1 MSSRTPAATA
11 VSKSLN
17 TAFRYRPWGNA
28 LAALFVGIVFGFFL
42 RIIAIAALLAGGS
55 SRVMLAALV
64 VLVAAIGFGALGRA
78 FTGRRAGWVLAL
90 TVFVWAPL
98 VIGAAFVI
106 FAGEGR
112 FNQSN
117 LLSPVLGGIGAGI
130 FALLAYKGAPR
141 WIAIV
146 LFVATIVAVV
156 IFAVQ
161 TAS

>member
-28 LAALFVGIVFGFFL
+28 LAALFIGVLFGFFL

-55 SRVMLAALV
+55 RAMLAALV
-64 VLVAAIGFGALGRA
+64 ILAAAIGFGALGRA
-78 FTGRRAGWVLAL
+78 FTGRRAGWVLAI

-117 LLSPVLGGIGAGI
+117 LLSPLLGGIGAGV
-130 FALLAYKGAPR
+130 FALLAYKGWTR
-141 WIAIV
+141 WVAILV
-146 LFVATIVAVV
+146 FLAGIVALVV
-156 IFAVQ
+156 YFVN
-161 TAS
+161 TAT

>member
-17 TAFRYRPWGNA
+17 TAFRYRPWANA
-28 LAALFVGIVFGFFL
+28 LAALFVGVVFGFFL
-42 RIIAIAALLAGGS
+42 RIIAIAALLAGGG
-55 SRVMLAALV
+55 RVALTGLVVVFAAL
-64 VLVAAIGFGALGRA
+64 GFGALGRA
-78 FTGRRAGWVLAL
+78 FTSRKAGWVLVI

-117 LLSPVLGGIGAGI
+117 LLSPLVGGIGAAI
-130 FALLAYKGAPR
+130 FALLAYKGYTR
-141 WIAIV
+141 WIAIAI
-146 LFVATIVAVV
+146 FVAGIVALV
-156 IFAVQ
+156 IYGIN

>member
-17 TAFRYRPWGNA
+17 TAFRYRPWANA

-42 RIIAIAALLAGGS
+42 RVIAIAALLAGGS
-55 SRVMLAALV
+55 RVTLIALV
-64 VLVAAIGFGALGRA
+64 VLAAALGFGALGRT
-78 FTGRRAGWVLAL
+78 FTGRRAGWVLAI

-98 VIGAAFVI
+98 VIGAAFVV
-106 FAGEGR
+106 FAGDGR

-117 LLSPVLGGIGAGI
+117 LLSPLAGGVGAAI
-130 FALLAYKGAPR
+130 FALLAYKGYTR

-146 LFVATIVAVV
+146 VFLAGIVSLVVYFVN
-156 IFAVQ
+156 

>member
-17 TAFRYRPWGNA
+17 TAFRYRPWANA
-28 LAALFVGIVFGFFL
+28 LTALVVGIVFGFFL
-42 RIIAIAALLAGGS
+42 RIAAIAALLAGGS
-55 SRVMLAALV
+55 GRVLIA
-64 VLVAAIGFGALGRA
+64 VLVAIVAAIAFGALGRA
-78 FTGRRAGWVLAL
+78 FTGRRAGWVLAI

-117 LLSPVLGGIGAGI
+117 LLAPLAAGIVAGI
-130 FALLAYKGAPR
+130 FALLAYKGYTR

-146 LFVATIVAVV
+146 IFLAGIVSLVVYFVN
-156 IFAVQ
+156 

>member
-17 TAFRYRPWGNA
+17 TAFRYRPWANA
-28 LAALFVGIVFGFFL
+28 LAALFVGIVFGYFL
-42 RIIAIAALLAGGS
+42 RVIAISALLAGGS
-55 SRVMLAALV
+55 RVALTGLV
-64 VLVAAIGFGALGRA
+64 VLFAALGFGALGRA
-78 FTGRRAGWVLAL
+78 FTSRKAGWVLVI

-98 VIGAAFVI
+98 VIGAAFFI

-117 LLSPVLGGIGAGI
+117 VLSPLLGGIGAAI
-130 FALLAYKGAPR
+130 FALLAYKGYTR

-146 LFVATIVAVV
+146 
-156 IFAVQ
+156 IFAAGIISLVVYFVN
-161 TAS
+161 TAN